1 MIILAFTLMGVV
13 LFAFTNKDRYLL
25 IPFALF
31 LTAVFAS
38 GLLTLFVSET
48 VYKIFLILIGGALVG
63 IYLLRVRRR
72 PPLDLIGYLKICGV
86 ILIAFNPVMYFPFP
100 DDGISRIEFIV
111 WFMLLQEPIL
121 FAGYAYVQWIFFT
134 KKSDTI
140 LIALGIPALAALIF
154 VVFALISNEVAV
166 RSTIE
171 AKKNEKKAIEEKV
184 KADKAREQKR

>member
-63 IYLLRVRRR
+63 I
-72 PPLDLIGYLKICGV
+72 
-86 ILIAFNPVMYFPFP
+86 
-100 DDGISRIEFIV
+100 
-111 WFMLLQEPIL
+111 
-121 FAGYAYVQWIFFT
+121 
-134 KKSDTI
+134 
-140 LIALGIPALAALIF
+140 
-154 VVFALISNEVAV
+154 
-166 RSTIE
+166 
-171 AKKNEKKAIEEKV
+171 
-184 KADKAREQKR
+184 